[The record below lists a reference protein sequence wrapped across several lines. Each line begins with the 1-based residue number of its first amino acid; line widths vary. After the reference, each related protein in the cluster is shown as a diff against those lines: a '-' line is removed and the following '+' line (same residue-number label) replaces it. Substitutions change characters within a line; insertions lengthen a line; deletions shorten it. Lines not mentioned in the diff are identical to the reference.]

1 MIIDIWA
8 AAQAVAGG
16 FDVEAATRAYLD
28 TLQGAARDRSD
39 SYFEGGYWLLLWGAL
54 VSVLS
59 SWIMLRFGWSAAWSR
74 WAGRVTKRR
83 WLQPALYGLPFVLV
97 STLIVLPWT
106 LYTGWWREKQY
117 GLMNLSLGAWLGE
130 QAIGLAIGIV
140 MTAILL
146 AIVYAVIRKA
156 PRTWWLW
163 TSGAILAFMAF
174 TILIS
179 PVFISPL
186 FNEYRPMEPG
196 PMRDQI
202 LAMARAHDVPA
213 EHVYVFD
220 QSRQHNRIS
229 ANVSGLGPTI
239 RISLNDNLLNRGS
252 PEEVKAV
259 MGHELGHYVLN
270 HIWWLMLGFGL
281 IVLLG
286 FFLISRIVPRLLA
299 RHGERWGVRD
309 VSDPASAPLLLALF
323 SVYILLATPLINTMV
338 RTEES
343 QADAFG
349 LEAAREPDGF
359 ASTAMKLSE
368 YRKIEPSP
376 LEEAIFFD
384 HPSGRTRVRM
394 AMEWK
399 ARHLSELPPA
409 ERGIV
414 RPAPPARAA
423 PDPRPAAPPGR

>member
-1 MIIDIWA
+1 MTIDILA
-8 AAQAVAGG
+8 AAQAAAGG

-28 TLQGAARDRSD
+28 TLHGAARERSD
-39 SYFEGGYWLLLWGAL
+39 NYFEGGYWLLLWGAL
-54 VSVLS
+54 VGVAS
-59 SWIMLRFGWSAAWSR
+59 SWVMLRFGWSAAWSR

-83 WLQPALYGLPFVLV
+83 WLQPALYALPFVIV

-163 TSGAILAFMAF
+163 GSGTIVAFLAV
-174 TILIS
+174 TILLAPI
-179 PVFISPL
+179 FISPL
-186 FNEYRPMEPG
+186 FNEFRPMEAG

-202 LAMARAHDVPA
+202 IAMARAHDVPA

-252 PEEVKAV
+252 PAEVKAV
-259 MGHELGHYVLN
+259 MGHELGHYVLG
-270 HIWWLMLGFGL
+270 HVTRLLLVFGL
-281 IVLLG
+281 IVLGG
-286 FFLISRIVPRLLA
+286 FFLIWWLAPKILA
-299 RHGERWGVRD
+299 RRGERWGVRD
-309 VSDPASAPLLLALF
+309 VADPASAPLLTAIF
-323 SVYILLATPLINTMV
+323 TVYMLLATPLVNTLIRV
-338 RTEES
+338 NES
-343 QADAFG
+343 EADAFG
-349 LEAAREPDGF
+349 LDAAREPDGF

-399 ARHLSELPPA
+399 ARHLAELPPEQRA
-409 ERGIV
+409 MV
-414 RPAPPARAA
+414 RPAPPAPPPARPEPA
-423 PDPRPAAPPGR
+423 PR